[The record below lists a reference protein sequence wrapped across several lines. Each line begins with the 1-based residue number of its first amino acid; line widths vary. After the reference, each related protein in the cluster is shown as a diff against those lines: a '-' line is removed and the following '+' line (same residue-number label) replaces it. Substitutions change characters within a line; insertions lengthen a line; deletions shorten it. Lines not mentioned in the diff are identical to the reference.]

1 MCVERAFQTTLSRLP
16 FVHSS
21 ALEDPE
27 LPRELHLAIAA
38 VGARDLDGNRGFG
51 TDFFYEAEQLLQQA
65 NRSVSN
71 CLLQASQENQE
82 LIVSDTTSASTMPGS
97 SHRLCNLVWQRNSTP
112 MGDQGAAS
120 RSDGHQALTPRAA
133 IFVTKWMV
141 KMASR

>member
-21 ALEDPE
+21 ALDDPE

-65 NRSVSN
+65 NSSVRN
-71 CLLQASQENQE
+71 L
-82 LIVSDTTSASTMPGS
+82 
-97 SHRLCNLVWQRNSTP
+97 HLCNRRETT
-112 MGDQGAAS
+112 G
-120 RSDGHQALTPRAA
+120 
-133 IFVTKWMV
+133 
-141 KMASR
+141 